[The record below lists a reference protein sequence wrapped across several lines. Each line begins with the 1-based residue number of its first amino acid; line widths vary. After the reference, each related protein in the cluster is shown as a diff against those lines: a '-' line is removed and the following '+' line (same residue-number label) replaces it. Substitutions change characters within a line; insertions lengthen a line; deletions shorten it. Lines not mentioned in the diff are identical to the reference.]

1 MKKIFRIMLLGIL
14 LFVSS
19 AGMGQAEGLSDIDED
34 QRFYKEINFL
44 LKAGVINGFPDGE
57 FKPDNLVKRQ
67 DAALMIG
74 RALEYDGTPRN
85 TIFSDVDK
93 TNLGSGYIQSAYEK
107 EVILGLNDGRFLPG
121 KAVTRGD
128 MANFISRAF
137 KLDDEAII
145 NFTDVPI
152 SKSSYL
158 SIRQIV
164 GHGIGQGYSE
174 DRFDPDKELTRGE
187 FSAFLARAL
196 SDDFRLPLNSCGY
209 DSSIKQN
216 PDYQVMNCLLTQA
229 ALEAD
234 TTVPPEVVK
243 AIATEES
250 GAWVHFKEN
259 GEPLISI
266 DEKGIGVMQVTSLG
280 GYDVD
285 RLKYD
290 ISYNI
295 KAGIEI
301 LENKYKLSALPK
313 IGEHNPKN
321 LESWYF
327 AIMAYNGTVSAN
339 SPFFKKTG
347 DRNYVSYQD
356 RVYANMDSNDD
367 TAPKVDNILMA
378 SEDFHYGDETN
389 NIIEFK
395 KKSYSLK
402 GEFTSSNY
410 YYKAGDEVQ
419 YSGKGLRK
427 MPSTSGELIPLKPS
441 ERLVILA
448 SPVYHSNSNSPN
460 GYVWYPVKAPQ
471 TGVHGYIASPYVTP
485 AN

>member
-1 MKKIFRIMLLGIL
+1 MFRIILLGIL

-19 AGMGQAEGLSDIDED
+19 AGMGQAEGLSDIKEG
-34 QRFYKEINFL
+34 QGFYKEIEFL
-44 LKAGVINGFPDGE
+44 LKKEIIKGYTDGK
-57 FKPDNLVKRQ
+57 FKPENPVKRQ
-67 DAALMIG
+67 DAAIMIG
-74 RALEYDGTPRN
+74 RALEYNGDPKDT
-85 TIFSDVDK
+85 TFSDVPK
-93 TNLGSGYIQSAYEK
+93 GIEGSGYIQSAYEK
-107 EVILGLNDGRFLPG
+107 GAIKGTAG
-121 KAVTRGD
+121 KFAPYEFVTRGD

-137 KLDDEAII
+137 KLEDEAII

-158 SIRQIV
+158 AIRQIV

-174 DRFDPDKELTRGE
+174 DRYDPDKELSRGE

-209 DSSIKQN
+209 DSSTKQN

-229 ALEAD
+229 ALQAN
-234 TTVPPEVVK
+234 TIVPPEVVK

-250 GAWVHFKEN
+250 GAWVHFEDN
-259 GEPLISI
+259 GEPLIGN
-266 DEKGIGVMQVTSLG
+266 DGKGIGVMQVTSLE

-285 RLKYD
+285 RLKNE
-290 ISYNI
+290 IPYNI

-301 LENKYKLSALPK
+301 LEKKKKLSVLPK
-313 IGEHNPKN
+313 IGEHNPKI

-339 SPFFKKTG
+339 SPFSKKTG
-347 DRNYVSYQD
+347 DRNYASYQD
-356 RVYANMDSNDD
+356 RVYVNMDSNDD
-367 TAPKVDNILMA
+367 TAPKVDNIPMA
-378 SEDFHYGDETN
+378 IEDFNYGDETN
-389 NIIEFK
+389 NIIEFN

-419 YSGKGLRK
+419 YTGKGLRK